1 MFPEWVSALD
11 VADTGERS
19 GLSQSL
25 WGPDARSEGPVDL
38 GSEPEMVPND
48 VPLLRH
54 THSAKKY
61 ASMLRLHSGMPCAPV
76 TSGAERRKFATEVY
90 AKLFVQGD
98 QMGRV
103 QSHQR
108 INFDKWAVE
117 WNEHCAKIETGLAE
131 SEAVYRKTSQQL
143 ENHYEKFKG
152 FANANNTMN
161 LLRQRGAALR
171 SGLREAEGGA
181 SFAGLV
187 GSVVPPPVPRSRSG
201 AGIGVC
207 GGTEGGGAAGGAGV
221 SAGVAEMLDFSGG
234 GGQFDAP
241 QPKPKKPKGPPR
253 GPQLCFTA
261 ATGDKKAR
269 IRRRTLPRVGGG
281 SGPSAMCRQKSTGPR
296 SLELGKLEQT
306 ESGRGRGVIVK
317 SAQ

>member
-1 MFPEWVSALD
+1 
-11 VADTGERS
+11 
-19 GLSQSL
+19 
-25 WGPDARSEGPVDL
+25 
-38 GSEPEMVPND
+38 
-48 VPLLRH
+48 
-54 THSAKKY
+54 
-61 ASMLRLHSGMPCAPV
+61 MLRLHSGMPCAPV

-131 SEAVYRKTSQQL
+131 WEAVYRKTSQQL

-161 LLRQRGAALR
+161 LLGQRDAALR

-187 GSVVPPPVPRSRSG
+187 GSVVPPPVPGRRSG

-207 GGTEGGGAAGGAGV
+207 GGSEGGGAAGGAGV

-253 GPQLCFTA
+253 GPQICFHCGHRRQEGA
-261 ATGDKKAR
+261 YQEAHPAPRRRGEWPQCNVPPEKHRPEICRTGKAR
-269 IRRRTLPRVGGG
+269 ADGKRSWSRCDCEKCTVG
-281 SGPSAMCRQKSTGPR
+281 STG
-296 SLELGKLEQT
+296 L
-306 ESGRGRGVIVK
+306 IV
-317 SAQ
+317 A